1 MPGALVS
8 TPYLGIRPFMPFMQ
22 RRVAIN
28 TLKYLDQTLSYVSV
42 ENRIYHSVCCYRDEI

>member
-8 TPYLGIRPFMPFMQ
+8 TPYLGIRPFMQ

-42 ENRIYHSVCCYRDEI
+42 ENRIYHSICCYRDEI